1 MTTTIDEVDDL
12 HQLLGQKLEDSDWFD
27 ITQDRVDLFADAT
40 DDRQWIH
47 VDVERANDE
56 SPYGGPIAH
65 GYLTLSLLSAMVLQV
80 LSVRQASMA
89 VNYGLNKV
97 RFPAPV
103 PVGSKVRL
111 SAEVQAVEAIAD
123 GVQIILRATVHC
135 TVVQKPVCVAEPV
148 YRFYR

>member
-1 MTTTIDEVDDL
+1 MPTTIDKVDDL

-27 ITQDRVDLFADAT
+27 ITQDRVNIFAEAT

-47 VDVERANDE
+47 VDVDRANNE

-65 GYLTLSLLSAMVLQV
+65 GYLTLSLLSAMFLQV
-80 LSVRQASMA
+80 LHVRQASMA
-89 VNYGLNKV
+89 INYGLNKV

-111 SAEVQAVEAIAD
+111 STEVTAVEDIAD

-135 TVVQKPVCVAEPV
+135 TASQKPVCVAEPV